1 MKKSLG
7 DKIFNV
13 VNITFLT
20 LVGLIMIFPFYYV
33 VIRSIL
39 PYEYAVKSQ
48 IVLFPKAVTF
58 SSYTQ
63 MFGYNG
69 MGRAFLLTVAVT
81 VISSVLHVLLSL
93 MMAYG
98 FSKKDMPG
106 GKIIF
111 GMLIVTMYFGGGL
124 IPSYLLNK
132 ALGLINNPL
141 IYIIGGVLG
150 AYDIILA
157 LAFIRSLPLEI
168 EEAAT
173 VDGATY
179 VGVFF
184 KIILPMSMPIIAT
197 LGLFFAVGKWNDWFT
212 AMVYMNDKKWWTLG
226 LVIRDILINNNVNK
240 NGTEMT
246 RDLLT
251 SESMKMATI
260 VISTV
265 PIIIVYPFLQKYF
278 TKGMLIGAVKC

>member
-7 DKIFNV
+7 DKIFNI
-13 VNITFLT
+13 VNITFLI

-141 IYIIGGVLG
+141 IYIVGGVLG

>member
-13 VNITFLT
+13 VNITFLI

-141 IYIIGGVLG
+141 IYIVGGVLG

-179 VGVFF
+179 VGV
-184 KIILPMSMPIIAT
+184 L
-197 LGLFFAVGKWNDWFT
+197 
-212 AMVYMNDKKWWTLG
+212 
-226 LVIRDILINNNVNK
+226 R
-240 NGTEMT
+240 
-246 RDLLT
+246 
-251 SESMKMATI
+251 
-260 VISTV
+260 
-265 PIIIVYPFLQKYF
+265 
-278 TKGMLIGAVKC
+278 

>member
-13 VNITFLT
+13 VNITFLI

>member
-1 MKKSLG
+1 M
-7 DKIFNV
+7 
-13 VNITFLT
+13 NITFLI